1 MEIKI
6 FDSELKVMEL
16 IWEKEPISAKELSVL
31 AEEQYGWNKNTTY
44 TVVKKIEAKGYICRI
59 EPGFICK
66 SLVSKKDVCKSETK
80 GLIDCIKS
88 KITDYNKARIRSKAS
103 TIKMS
108 DYNFFDENFSYLI
121 EIPLYEIISGKKHY
135 YSADDLISIYRD
147 KLKVAYNNN
156 KSVLRAISD
165 R

>member
-16 IWEKEPISAKELSVL
+16 IWEKEHISAKELSVL

-80 GLIDCIKS
+80 GLIDRLFGGS
-88 KITDYNKARIRSKAS
+88 KKAL
-103 TIKMS
+103 
-108 DYNFFDENFSYLI
+108 FSSLI
-121 EIPLYEIISGKKHY
+121 EDESLTKEEIEELKELIDKK
-135 YSADDLISIYRD
+135 
-147 KLKVAYNNN
+147 
-156 KSVLRAISD
+156 
-165 R
+165 